1 MVLLITS
8 TKLQAASC
16 GVVAHVQIKMHMHNA
31 ALTEGER
38 YEKEKTNVE
47 NVIQVAKNRG
57 MTPEEFIKMLI
68 DNYEEIGLSKKNL
81 QNLQKLQGGQNE
93 V

>member
-1 MVLLITS
+1 MRL
-8 TKLQAASC
+8 TK
-16 GVVAHVQIKMHMHNA
+16 NN
-31 ALTEGER
+31 LTWED
-38 YEKEKTNVE
+38 
-47 NVIQVAKNRG
+47 VIQVAKNRG

-93 V
+93 I